1 MTYRLL
7 MASLVSCSVERMDW
21 SMTLSFRLS
30 FRLLCMDVGVAS
42 KCLMWQSLSEFA
54 PIVSRLHTLVMSA
67 LCLVGVTM
75 KGAMHCA

>member
-1 MTYRLL
+1 VTYRLL

-21 SMTLSFRLS
+21 SVTLS
-30 FRLLCMDVGVAS
+30 FRLLCMDLGVAS
-42 KCLMWQSLSEFA
+42 KCLMWQSWSEFA